1 MQVIAAGAGADS
13 FSSVTTHNVLSERV
27 NLETATTIE
36 TVSRPETCEDCERE
50 SYTLR
55 NTPEYLL
62 PLFNAP
68 ECILRVRQN

>member
-13 FSSVTTHNVLSERV
+13 FSSVTTHNVLSEFRNCNNEILSPGRRHVRV
-27 NLETATTIE
+27 
-36 TVSRPETCEDCERE
+36 RERVR
-50 SYTLR
+50 YTLR

-68 ECILRVRQN
+68 ECIL

>member
-27 NLETATTIE
+27 NLETATTILSPGRGH
-36 TVSRPETCEDCERE
+36 VRVRE

-68 ECILRVRQN
+68 ECIL